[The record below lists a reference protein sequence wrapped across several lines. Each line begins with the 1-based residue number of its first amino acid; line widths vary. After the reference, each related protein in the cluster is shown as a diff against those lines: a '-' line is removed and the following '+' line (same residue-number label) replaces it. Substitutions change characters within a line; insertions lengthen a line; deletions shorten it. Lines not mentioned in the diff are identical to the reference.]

1 MDSRSVTIGRYEIRD
16 TLAYGGMGVLYLAF
30 DPATDRPVA
39 IKVMRVDSADLRE
52 RLLREARLAAR
63 LQHPNIVTVFDVGDH
78 HGQPF
83 IAMEYIAGET
93 LAHIVGR
100 RAPLTLSRRLALIDQ
115 VCVGLAYAHRHGI
128 VHRDVKPANLMVS
141 HESGVLKVLDFGVA
155 GPVEVGGPAG
165 GLLMGTPNYMSP
177 EQVAGQTADHRS
189 DVFSVG
195 LVLYELIAYRQA
207 FQGDSQQA
215 ILLKV
220 LQESP
225 EPLRSI
231 VPDLDRSLEAIVN
244 RALEKAPSARYADLD
259 AMRADLSL
267 VHQRL
272 HVAESEALDL
282 DRGTP
287 AARGRGRALPKRRQ
301 VRVPLPP
308 PPSPPPS
315 RPLEPGEPRIDQALA
330 AAEREAYEGRYA
342 AAIRRLEALDSSRDD
357 VQGALARYRVDVAR
371 PKAAGAAGAG
381 PASDAP
387 LAELL
392 RSHVSGVRDA
402 LRSGRWADVRARLQE
417 LEQQLPPSAGGAPE
431 DTPPQR
437 PAIRALP
444 GRRGQSL
451 SRARATAARSR

>member
-301 VRVPLPP
+301 VRVPLPRLRVRRP
-308 PPSPPPS
+308 PVRSSPASLASTRPS
-315 RPLEPGEPRIDQALA
+315 RRPSAKPMKVDTRRRSAGWRPSTAPGTMC
-330 AAEREAYEGRYA
+330 
-342 AAIRRLEALDSSRDD
+342 
-357 VQGALARYRVDVAR
+357 
-371 PKAAGAAGAG
+371 
-381 PASDAP
+381 
-387 LAELL
+387 
-392 RSHVSGVRDA
+392 
-402 LRSGRWADVRARLQE
+402 RARWRAIAWMSRGRK
-417 LEQQLPPSAGGAPE
+417 PPAQP
-431 DTPPQR
+431 
-437 PAIRALP
+437 
-444 GRRGQSL
+444 
-451 SRARATAARSR
+451 ARAPPATLRWPSCSAVM